1 MKIEGVSL
9 IISTYNWP
17 EALKLC
23 LNSILRQT
31 VLPSEVIISD
41 DGSDERTAE
50 LIRYFAKKAPFPI
63 LHEWHEDRGF
73 RKTII
78 LNKTILRS
86 SYPYIIQI
94 DGDVFVDPHFI
105 EDHLD
110 MAEEGCFIRGT
121 RALLTAH
128 MTKHLL
134 SGSKLPFVTKLL
146 IGLTQPTN
154 ALRLPLFLAHLV
166 ARRESSGRRVKG
178 CNMAFW
184 KKDLINVNGY
194 DNTLQGWGHEDE
206 ELSWRLVNSG
216 IRKKIVKFSAIA
228 YHLFHKW
235 LPRDE
240 ELRHVQCLN
249 MVREKRISQ
258 ALNGLKELGDN
269 K

>member
-23 LNSILRQT
+23 LSSVLRQT

-41 DGSDERTAE
+41 DGSDEKTAA
-50 LIRYFAKKAPFPI
+50 LIRHFAEKAPFPI

-78 LNKTILRS
+78 LNKTIQRT

-94 DGDVFVDPHFI
+94 DGDIFVDPHFI
-105 EDHLD
+105 EDHLA

-121 RALLTAH
+121 RALLSAH
-128 MTKHLL
+128 TTKYLL
-134 SGSKLPFVTKLL
+134 SGAKFSFLTKLL
-146 IGLTQPTN
+146 IDITQPTN
-154 ALRLPLFLAHLV
+154 ALRLPLFIAQLV
-166 ARRESSGRRVKG
+166 ARRELSGRRVKG

-184 KKDLINVNGY
+184 KKDLVIVNGY

-216 IRKKIVKFSAIA
+216 IQKKIVKFSAIA
-228 YHLFHKW
+228 YHLYHKW

-240 ELRHVQCLN
+240 EAHHVLCLN
-249 MVREKRISQ
+249 EVKGKRISQ
-258 ALNGLKELGDN
+258 TPNGLRELM
-269 K
+269 

>member
-23 LNSILRQT
+23 LESVLRQT

-50 LIRYFAKKAPFPI
+50 LIRRFAEKAPFPI
-63 LHEWHEDRGF
+63 LHIWHEDRGF

-78 LNKTILRS
+78 LNKAILRS
-86 SYPYIIQI
+86 SYSYIIQI
-94 DGDVFVDPHFI
+94 DGDVFVDPYFV
-105 EDHLD
+105 EDHLN

-121 RALLTAH
+121 RALVAVHT
-128 MTKHLL
+128 TKKLL
-134 SGSKLPFVTKLL
+134 SGDNFPTITRIL

-154 ALRLPLFLAHLV
+154 ALRLPLILAQLV
-166 ARRESSGRRVKG
+166 ARRELSGHRVKG

-184 KKDLINVNGY
+184 KKDLIAVNGY

-240 ELRHVQCLN
+240 EIQHVQCLQTVKEN
-249 MVREKRISQ
+249 HISQ
-258 ALNGLKELGDN
+258 TSNGLKELEEN
-269 K
+269 E

>member
-86 SYPYIIQI
+86 SYPYTPVNCCHMLILPVNCLILHSII
-94 DGDVFVDPHFI
+94 P
-105 EDHLD
+105 
-110 MAEEGCFIRGT
+110 
-121 RALLTAH
+121 LLKQFLITA
-128 MTKHLL
+128 
-134 SGSKLPFVTKLL
+134 P
-146 IGLTQPTN
+146 
-154 ALRLPLFLAHLV
+154 
-166 ARRESSGRRVKG
+166 
-178 CNMAFW
+178 
-184 KKDLINVNGY
+184 
-194 DNTLQGWGHEDE
+194 DNTGPHEQPYSDRHYNEQSIRSKDYRITIIPEKNRYCQQRYHSQNTQYNTQGY
-206 ELSWRLVNSG
+206 
-216 IRKKIVKFSAIA
+216 A
-228 YHLFHKW
+228 
-235 LPRDE
+235 
-240 ELRHVQCLN
+240 Q
-249 MVREKRISQ
+249 
-258 ALNGLKELGDN
+258 
-269 K
+269 